1 MAKECGKMA
10 KIQIQN
16 TNGQNCAEGPQLA
29 RKMNWLK
36 TWRNGKILGFL
47 IRPPKERPPHPAR
60 HGRPGSGGGPSPKKS
75 GHLRAFC
82 PPQNETH
89 SRAGYLPGFFT
100 SPKPTHLEG
109 ILS

>member
-47 IRPPKERPPHPAR
+47 IRPPKESPPPT
-60 HGRPGSGGGPSPKKS
+60 RPGMDAPVEGGGP
-75 GHLRAFC
+75 L
-82 PPQNETH
+82 PQKNK
-89 SRAGYLPGFFT
+89 A
-100 SPKPTHLEG
+100 
-109 ILS
+109 I